1 MGTVTMK
8 TLGAIK
14 TLKGGRISGLVIIV
28 LRQKTKRP
36 LGIGLADIF
45 GDEEEV
51 TPPVHEGTGVPLC

>member
-1 MGTVTMK
+1 MK

-51 TPPVHEGTGVPLC
+51 TPPVHEGTG

>member
-14 TLKGGRISGLVIIV
+14 TPKGERISGLVTIV
-28 LRQKTKRP
+28 LRQKTKRL

-45 GDEEEV
+45 GDEEKV
-51 TPPVHEGTGVPLC
+51 PPPVHEGTGVPLC